1 MTRWLRKLFRYADED
16 RDISDIE
23 RNRRQR
29 ERLEVV
35 QRRILE
41 RLQAIEEQVQVHMRE
56 EGR

>member
-29 ERLEVV
+29 ERLAVV